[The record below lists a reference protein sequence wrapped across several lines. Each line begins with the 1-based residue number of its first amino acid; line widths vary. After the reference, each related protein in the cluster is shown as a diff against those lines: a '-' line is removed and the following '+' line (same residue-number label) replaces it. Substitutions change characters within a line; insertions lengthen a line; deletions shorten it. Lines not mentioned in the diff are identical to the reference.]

1 MRCFLLTLTIASP
14 LMSSLADAQQ
24 TRSAAPPVPPVA
36 EKRPKVDVLHGE
48 PRRDDYFW
56 MRNKE
61 DPALIKYLTDENAYT
76 DAMTERT
83 KPLQEQLYKEILGRI
98 KETDEQVPV
107 LDNGWYYYTRTE
119 QGKAYPI
126 YARKRTLD
134 GKEEVYLDQNEEAK
148 PHKFYQLGGMEV
160 SPDGNFLAALVDT
173 NGYEDFVLRIR
184 DLRTN
189 QWLSDRV
196 EKLSWGLAWASDNKT
211 VFYVSGDSAKR
222 PEKVWRHV
230 VGTPKSADA
239 AVYHETNVLFN
250 VSIERSRSGAYVFI
264 QSGSFTQDEWRAI
277 DAAKPAAA
285 PVVIAPRTPGVEY
298 TVDHGGEYFY
308 IVTNRDR
315 AVNFKVMRAP
325 VATPSQWTDF
335 IPVRAAAF
343 VEGID
348 VFKDWMVRS
357 ERRDGLR
364 RLVVRQLATNQE
376 HEVTFQDAAYGVFL
390 EENPEYATPLLR
402 FTYSSLVTP
411 QTVYDYDMSTR
422 QREQKK
428 QQEVLG
434 GYDPSLYT
442 VERRKATTM
451 DGTAIVPISIV
462 YKAPLKK
469 DRSRPLLLYAYGSY
483 GSTTEPTFNSARIS
497 LLDRGFVFAIA
508 HVRGGQEMGRSWYDN
523 GKMMKKMNTFTDF
536 RDVADF
542 VIGEGYTSPAKLVI
556 HGGSAGGLLMGAVTN
571 MNPEKYRAVVADVP
585 FVDVINTMLD
595 ASIPL
600 TAQEWEQWGNPNK
613 RGEYEYM
620 RQYSPYDNVTP
631 RPYPSILV
639 MSGIND
645 SRVAFWEPAKWVAK
659 LRANNMSQ
667 NTILLKMNMDSG
679 HGGSSGRYD
688 RYRETAFRYAFM
700 LDAVGL
706 AGGTAQ

>member
-1 MRCFLLTLTIASP
+1 
-14 LMSSLADAQQ
+14 MSSFADAQQ
-24 TRSAAPPVPPVA
+24 ARPTSRPIPPIA
-36 EKRPKVDVLHGE
+36 EKRTTIDTLHGDV
-48 PRRDDYFW
+48 RRDDYAW

-76 DAMTERT
+76 DAMMERT

-107 LDNGWYYYTRTE
+107 PDNGWYYYTRTE

-126 YARKRTLD
+126 YARKRSLD

-148 PHKFYQLGGMEV
+148 PHNFYQLGGMEV

-173 NGYEDFVLRIR
+173 NGYEDFSLRVR

-189 QWLSDRV
+189 QWLPDRV

-230 VGTPKSADA
+230 VGTPTSSDA
-239 AVYHETNVLFN
+239 VVFHEENVLFN
-250 VSIERSRSGAYVFI
+250 VSIERARSGAFVFI

-277 DAAKPAAA
+277 DASKPASA
-285 PVVIAPRTPGVEY
+285 PVVIAPRKPGVEY
-298 TVDHGGEYFY
+298 AVEHGGDFFY
-308 IVTNRDR
+308 ITTNRDN

-325 VATPSQWTDF
+325 VATPSAWAEF
-335 IPVRAAAF
+335 IPVRAAVF

-348 VFKDWMVRS
+348 VFREWMVRS

-364 RLVVRQLATNQE
+364 RLVVRQMSNGEE

-390 EENPEYATPLLR
+390 EENPEFATTLLR
-402 FTYSSLVTP
+402 FTYSSLITP
-411 QTVYDYDMSTR
+411 PTVYDYDMSTR
-422 QREQKK
+422 QRELKK

-434 GYDPSLYT
+434 GYDPTQYT
-442 VERRKATTM
+442 VERRRATTW
-451 DGTAIVPISIV
+451 DGSASVPISIV
-462 YKAPLKK
+462 YKKSVKK
-469 DRSRPLLLYAYGSY
+469 DRSNPLLLYAYGSY
-483 GSTTEPTFNSARIS
+483 GATTEPTFNSARFS
-497 LLDRGFVFAIA
+497 LIDRGFVYAIA

-523 GKMMKKMNTFTDF
+523 GKMLKKMNTFTDF

-542 VIGEGYTSPAKLVI
+542 LIGEGYTSPARLVI
-556 HGGSAGGLLMGAVTN
+556 HGGSAGGLLVGTVMN
-571 MNPEKYRAVVADVP
+571 MNVEKYRAVVADVP

-613 RGEYEYM
+613 RNEYRYM
-620 RQYSPYDNVTP
+620 LQYSPYDNVMP
-631 RPYPSILV
+631 KPYPSLLV

-659 LRANNMSQ
+659 LRAS
-667 NTILLKMNMDSG
+667 NTSANPILLKMNMDSG

-688 RYRETAFRYAFM
+688 RYKETAFRYAFM
-700 LDAVGL
+700 LAAVGL
-706 AGGTAQ
+706 AGGAQ